1 MAQATLLDTTDG
13 WEISG
18 TPANIAPPA
27 AHPHTSALAKAT
39 GLLHLKKKTDI
50 TAAP

>member
-18 TPANIAPPA
+18 TPASVAPPPA
-27 AHPHTSALAKAT
+27 SPHASALAKAT
-39 GLLHLKKKTDI
+39 GLLKKKTEI
-50 TAAP
+50 SAAP